1 VDWDDRVSVSA
12 LENLDG
18 KVVVV
23 TGATRG
29 VGLGI
34 ARYLAGRG
42 ARLVVSAR
50 GAEGLAALSAEL
62 DDRGAAYVARTADAG
77 DRDANFALVAAA
89 VQEFG
94 TVDGVVANA
103 VTSNPPVPVEEL
115 TEADLD
121 VPFDASVKGTV
132 WLMQAAFPVMRDQ
145 GRGRVVTFGSNAALN
160 GVPTYAAYSAAKE
173 AIRAITRTAAAEWG
187 RHGITVNSICPVSV
201 RHHTPGLDDP
211 EALARFERG
220 FSKQPVPRD
229 GRLEEDIAPV
239 VGFLLSD
246 ASAYVT
252 GQTLMA
258 DGGRIMLR

>member
-1 VDWDDRVSVSA
+1 MSGVIDD
-12 LENLDG
+12 LDG
-18 KVVVV
+18 KVIVV
-23 TGATRG
+23 TGASKG
-29 VGLGI
+29 VGRGI

-50 GAEGLAALSAEL
+50 GKEALDDLSAEL
-62 DDRGAAYVARTADAG
+62 DDLGAAHLAMTADAA
-77 DRDANFALVAAA
+77 DRDANFALVDAAIA
-89 VQEFG
+89 AYG

-103 VTSNPPVPVEEL
+103 VTSNAPVGVEDL
-115 TEADLD
+115 LDADLD
-121 VPFDASVKGTV
+121 VPFAAGVKGTV

-145 GRGRVVTFGSNAALN
+145 GRGRMVTFGSNAALE
-160 GVPTYAAYSAAKE
+160 GIATYAAYSAAKE
-173 AIRAITRTAAAEWG
+173 AIRAISRTAATEWG
-187 RHGITVNSICPVSV
+187 RFGITVNCICPVSV

-211 EALARFERG
+211 ERLAKFERS
-220 FSKQPVPRD
+220 FSRQPVPRD

-246 ASAYVT
+246 ASAFVT